1 MNDIKLESQSWTLDF
16 VSLTPFKVFESCL
29 FLFVGLRQLS
39 FTNIT
44 QFIYRLI
51 KCPELC
57 FGIFISATPTSE
69 VAEAETWTTARCVEN
84 GSERR
89 LVLVAH
95 AIGTKTVNDTIKD
108 EDMDL
113 PDDIHH
119 STVPEVANRYP
130 DSPRKGH
137 KEDGRTLCLHSLAV
151 LPRYQHKGVGR
162 TLLRSYIQTM
172 HEQQVADR
180 LAIIT
185 YRDLVELYEK
195 FGFKT
200 LGESK
205 AKFGG
210 GNWIDMVYDIR

>member
-1 MNDIKLESQSWTLDF
+1 MYERKGKA
-16 VSLTPFKVFESCL
+16 PFKIFGSCPFLLLVFDNCH
-29 FLFVGLRQLS
+29 
-39 FTNIT
+39 FTNGS
-44 QFIYRLI
+44 QFIYRLT

-57 FGIFISATPTSE
+57 FGIFLSATPNSE
-69 VAEAETWTTARCVEN
+69 AAKAETWTTARRVEN

-95 AIGTKTVNDTIKD
+95 AFGTKTVNDTVRD

-119 STVPEVANRYP
+119 STVPEVTEQCS

-137 KEDGRTLCLHSLAV
+137 KEDGRTICLHSLAV

-172 HEQQVADR
+172 HEQRVADR

-185 YRDLVELYEK
+185 YQDLVELYEK

-205 AKFGG
+205 TKFGG
-210 GNWIDMVYDIR
+210 GNWIDMVYDIS